1 MFSRRHKVIGLGIV
15 LWAMVLLPAACAP
28 AAQPSPTAAPSKGAS
43 ESVSTQAPAAKPTA
57 APAAVPAAS
66 PAAAKVDT
74 KAVEDFYRGKTVRII
89 VGASAG
95 GGYDTYSRAI
105 ARHLGKYIPG
115 NPSVIVDNMPGAG
128 FLLAA
133 NHVYNVAPKDGTV
146 IGNISVGVAVQQ
158 LMGTPQVQFDATK
171 FSYLGVPT
179 TDNDLCVAS
188 KASGLKSLAE
198 TLGPNGKQF
207 IAGGDSPGSPTD
219 DEVNILRMALDANI
233 KLVSGYA
240 GTSKIRLAVDQG
252 EVHGLCGWSWESLKT
267 SSLDRVQSGD
277 YVIISQNNEKA
288 HKDLPNVPV
297 AYDLAKTDEGRKLI
311 HFGITLTGRVQREY
325 VTPPGVP
332 AERVEALRR
341 AFEQTML
348 DKEFLA
354 DADKAKLNIDPVS
367 GDEAQKLVHELMSMP
382 EDVKAKLA
390 KVWRP

>member
-1 MFSRRHKVIGLGIV
+1 MFLRRHKVIGLG
-15 LWAMVLLPAACAP
+15 AMLSALLLLPAACAP
-28 AAQPSPTAAPSKGAS
+28 AAQPSPTVATSKATPVPAP
-43 ESVSTQAPAAKPTA
+43 TQAPAAKPTA
-57 APAAVPAAS
+57 APVAVSAATPA
-66 PAAAKVDT
+66 PAKVDT

-89 VGASAG
+89 VGAAAG

-115 NPSVIVDNMPGAG
+115 NPTIVVENMPGAG

-158 LMGTPQVQFDATK
+158 LLGTPQVQFDATK

-198 TLGPNGKQF
+198 TMGPNGKQF
-207 IAGGDSPGSPTD
+207 IAGGYSPGSSTD
-219 DEVNILRMALDANI
+219 DEANILRIALDANI
-233 KLVSGYA
+233 KLVSGYG

-288 HKDLPNVPV
+288 HRELPNVPV
-297 AYDLAKTDEGRKLI
+297 AYELAKTDEGRKLI

-332 AERVEALRR
+332 PERVEALRR
-341 AFEQTML
+341 AFEQTMM

-354 DADKAKLNIDPVS
+354 DAEKAKLNIDPVS
-367 GDEAQKLVHELMSMP
+367 GDEAQKLVLELMAMP
-382 EDVKAKLA
+382 EDIKAKLA